1 MGNRRLLFLAYIIFI
16 KCNIFQF
23 LVQLIAISFC
33 GVCRIITQAFKV
45 FFEAKKFRRSFSRK
59 FSMVLFCLLCFSF
72 LQIKFFKW
80 NIILSIY
87 FEEQFRQFF
96 VDYLATTSGISK
108 YERTLLKLYIATA
121 VYLTPRHTL
130 FSLGL
135 SMKMAGGGQRKIFMA
150 DNVIIST

>member
-1 MGNRRLLFLAYIIFI
+1 MEHYFCPYILRNNFGS
-16 KCNIFQF
+16 QF
-23 LVQLIAISFC
+23 AVD
-33 GVCRIITQAFKV
+33 
-45 FFEAKKFRRSFSRK
+45 
-59 FSMVLFCLLCFSF
+59 
-72 LQIKFFKW
+72 
-80 NIILSIY
+80 Y
-87 FEEQFRQFF
+87 FF